1 MPASSTGVDK
11 SPERVRGMFG
21 EIAPKYDF
29 LNNVL
34 SVGLAKRWRRRLVAE
49 VFKRLDAEAKTAPS
63 DLETLDVATGT
74 GDVVIEFAR
83 QWARREKRGKNR
95 GAKLRTVGLDFVPEM
110 LELARKKAP
119 NVDFV
124 EGDGLALPFDA
135 NRFDAA
141 TISFGLRNMNDPEKG
156 VAEMIRVCRPGGVVA
171 ILEFS
176 PTKFPIFAPIFRFYF
191 HRILPL
197 IGRAVAR
204 DRSNAYRYLPE
215 SVDAFDSPETV
226 LDFMRRGG
234 VADPIRI
241 PMTFGVLGLFIGR
254 KSERRLED

>member
-1 MPASSTGVDK
+1 MAALPTDVDK

-49 VFKRLDAEAKTAPS
+49 VFKRLDAETAR

-74 GDVVIEFAR
+74 GDVVIEFQR
-83 QWARREKRGKNR
+83 QQKKREKK
-95 GAKLRTVGLDFVPEM
+95 GAKLRTIGVDFVPEM

-119 NVDFV
+119 SVEFL

-141 TISFGLRNMNDPEKG
+141 TISFGLRNMIDPEKG

-204 DRSNAYRYLPE
+204 DSSDAYRYLPE

-234 VADPIRI
+234 VAEPIRI
-241 PMTFGVLGLFIGR
+241 PMTFGVLELFIGR
-254 KSERRLED
+254 KAK